1 MKKLFSTLFAIV
13 MVVGLSAQTTKTWF
27 DGNVYYTSTVV
38 EGGLIYFEGVSA
50 DKESTYSF
58 GLDPLGE
65 GAYNVVKMT
74 DIDTVPIRFE
84 FGSEAHSVV
93 TGNLE
98 LFMIY
103 DAAGDLAWVL
113 QKTKQSHR
121 DALATQLWT
130 KDQPVKKMLASMVLN
145 PFYFSDF
152 SKSELMF
159 LVDHLSQKQEMNYL
173 ESLNLSLMLNEL
185 SWSDYFRY
193 NVANPAAISEAVV
206 SEITPVSDAQ
216 SFLNALTSG
225 AIILVE
231 DNTIINLSEVLNDRD
246 YFSFS
251 GRGWIEEY
259 GDRGSANLISES
271 VFNGRQLVL
280 RDLHD
285 VTIVGGYNSHIVVDP
300 AYAYVLKFESCS
312 NIHIA
317 NLTMGHTVEG
327 YCTGGVVG
335 LEGCEG
341 VIVEKCDLYGCGAY
355 GLVAVSSTGVEM
367 HKSII
372 RDCSYGIMQLS
383 GVKDAVFVGCDFI
396 RNREFTMVEIDAECS
411 NIRFEDSRFA
421 QNKGVL
427 FSIASRASMKNCL
440 VYHGDVETL
449 GTVEEQLL
457 VDEATQMLIT
467 DMPLGKRA
475 VGPDSEQ

>member
-1 MKKLFSTLFAIV
+1 MA

-98 LFMIY
+98 LFLIY

-193 NVANPAAISEAVV
+193 NVANPAAISEAQASAV
-206 SEITPVSDAQ
+206 TTVSDAQ
-216 SFLNALTSG
+216 MFLNALRSG
-225 AIILVE
+225 ATIRIE
-231 DNTIINLSEVLNDRD
+231 DNTIINLSEVLREQD
-246 YFSFS
+246 YFRMS

-259 GDRGSANLISES
+259 GDRGNANLISES
-271 VFNGRQLVL
+271 VFNGHQLVV

-285 VTIVGGYNSHIVVDP
+285 ITIIGGYNAHLVVDP

-312 NIHIA
+312 NITIS

-327 YCTGGVVG
+327 FCTGGVIG
-335 LEGCEG
+335 LEGCED
-341 VIVEKCDLYGCGAY
+341 VIVENCDLYGCGAY
-355 GLVAVSSTGVEM
+355 GLVATDCSSVEM
-367 HKSII
+367 RRSII
-372 RDCSYGIMQLS
+372 RDCSYGILQLS
-383 GVKDAVFVGCDFI
+383 NVRGAVFTGCDFF
-396 RNREFTMVEIDAECS
+396 RNKEYTMVEIDS
-411 NIRFEDSRFA
+411 RSSDIRFVDSRFA
-421 QNKGVL
+421 QNKGIL
-427 FSIASRASMKNCL
+427 FEIGSRASMQTCL
-440 VYHGDVETL
+440 IYHGDAETL

-457 VDEATQMLIT
+457 MDEATQTLIT